1 MKSIFRTNKGITLI
15 ALVVTIVILLILAG
29 VSISLVLD
37 NNGIIGKSK
46 ESRLETRASQV
57 EDEIGLW
64 KQNNFIKS
72 ETGESIENANAVLQ
86 SLLSRK
92 LLNEDEIDREN
103 EIITIKRNDGSVL
116 KQIEYGNVK
125 INISKTPATE
135 KAALAILKVESV
147 EGITI
152 PNIDLSD
159 GREEL
164 NDFINSLNL
173 MSEEQKKDMIKQIL
187 PKAANK
193 EYDTKEYDTF
203 EKALVKLNL
212 KPEGYDTIDTEEKLW
227 TFLKENN
234 LFNEFIVECCMGP
247 FYDKESKRI
256 IGYIVTNPDNENS
269 DTYIATENGTYTFKI
284 EDIVTGNKYTK
295 KIEVENIGEYYITNI
310 KESDIWNNTAQV
322 NVKTATTNRIKLAV
336 RLRHWCVSLREKE
349 SNELQMFTKAYII
362 YNNQKIDI
370 SSQIS
375 EKNGYNY
382 IIGCDVADYLNKEL
396 GNLNWNTFYSS
407 TQQFIIEKD
416 GVEFKGNAET
426 GEENKDI

>member
-1 MKSIFRTNKGITLI
+1 MLKNKKGITLI
-15 ALVVTIVILLILAG
+15 ALVVTIVVLLILAG
-29 VSISLVLD
+29 VSISLILD
-37 NNGIIGKSK
+37 NNGIIEKSK

-103 EIITIKRNDGSVL
+103 EIITIKRNDGSIL

-125 INISKTPATE
+125 INISKTPTTE
-135 KAALAILKVESV
+135 KAALVILKVESV

-187 PKAANK
+187 PKAVNK
-193 EYDTKEYDTF
+193 AYDTNEYDTF

-234 LFNEFIVECCMGP
+234 VFNEFIVECCMGP

-269 DTYIATENGTYTFKI
+269 DTYIATENGTYIFKI
-284 EDIVTGNKYTK
+284 EDIVTGKEYTK
-295 KIEVENIGEYYITNI
+295 KVEVTNIGENDKYYIANI
-310 KESDIWNNTAQV
+310 KETDISNNIAQV
-322 NVKTATTNRIKLAV
+322 NVKMATTNKIKLAS
-336 RLRHWCVSLREKE
+336 RPCYWCVGLREKE
-349 SNELQMFTKAYII
+349 SNELQIFTKAYIV
-362 YNNQKIDI
+362 YDNQKIDI
-370 SSQIS
+370 SSEIS
-375 EKNGYNY
+375 EKNGYSY
-382 IIGCDVADYLNKEL
+382 IIGDDIEFYLYKSLENNFDRNE
-396 GNLNWNTFYSS
+396 FYGSE
-407 TQQFIIEKD
+407 QQFIIEKD
-416 GVEFKGNAET
+416 GVEYRGYAKVC
-426 GEENKDI
+426 EEVE

>member
-86 SLLSRK
+86 SLLLRK

-135 KAALAILKVESV
+135 KSGVVILKVESV
-147 EGITI
+147 EGFTI
-152 PNIDLSD
+152 QTIKK
-159 GREEL
+159 EEL
-164 NDFINSLNL
+164 SIFINSLNL

-187 PKAANK
+187 PKAVNK
-193 EYDTKEYDTF
+193 AYDTNEYDTF

-234 LFNEFIVECCMGP
+234 VFNEFIVECCMGP

-269 DTYIATENGTYTFKI
+269 DTYMATENGTYTFKVQ
-284 EDIVTGNKYTK
+284 DIVTGKVYSKSIELTNVDKNMLPYTVTTRIDNGPNYFYLYDIKENKDLIFEK
-295 KIEVENIGEYYITNI
+295 AFILRDNEKIEIT
-310 KESDIWNNTAQV
+310 S
-322 NVKTATTNRIKLAV
+322 
-336 RLRHWCVSLREKE
+336 
-349 SNELQMFTKAYII
+349 
-362 YNNQKIDI
+362 
-370 SSQIS
+370 
-375 EKNGYNY
+375 
-382 IIGCDVADYLNKEL
+382 
-396 GNLNWNTFYSS
+396 
-407 TQQFIIEKD
+407 IIEKD
-416 GVEFKGNAET
+416 NNEITRIKAWKIAKLLLET
-426 GEENKDI
+426 GYIEDSYSLEYAEQMIILEKDNEKYISIVNMGEFPK